1 MVVHS
6 DQDLVLLGSIEN
18 EQSQFGESIG
28 TSSTGTGA
36 YLFERVFMIKW
47 LACHVC
53 YLFATDHSNSPVNSI
68 VAVQLF
74 SLWLICRVLVER

>member
-18 EQSQFGESIG
+18 EQSQFGDSIG
-28 TSSTGTGA
+28 ISSTGTNA

-47 LACHVC
+47 LAC
-53 YLFATDHSNSPVNSI
+53 YLFATHHSNRPVNSI

-74 SLWLICRVLVER
+74 LCG